1 VAGTASFVGFG
12 RVILRINL
20 MNIEQM
26 NMMLKKKGSSIWSR
40 IFIGV
45 LFALQIT
52 IAQAQDLTLKALDFS
67 ALSGNKLQLQLEMSG
82 TAVAPKVFQTD
93 NPARLALD
101 FQGVKSG
108 LKSKK
113 HTINI
118 GAASSLYAVEA
129 SGRLRVVINL
139 LKVVPYDIK
148 VEGNMVYVTLNEGKN
163 AISKVTK
170 SQNKTKI
177 TKRSSDLSRLIP
189 QQTIEKLDF
198 RRGANGEG
206 RLLISLSNP
215 NTVVNAQEVGDKIV
229 LNFLNTTLPPSWAKR
244 MDVIDFATPVKL
256 IDAASSGM
264 NTTIAITPVNANYQY
279 SSFQADGMLTV
290 EFRPLTSIEQ
300 EMRKVK
306 FPYEGERLS
315 LNFQDIE
322 VRSVLQILADF
333 TELNIIASDTVSGN
347 VTLRLN
353 DVPWDQAL
361 HLVLKSKGLAKRKT
375 GNVIM
380 VAPIAEISKMEQD
393 ELESKKIELQLEPL
407 ITEHIKINYARAEN
421 FRNLML
427 GLDTGSF
434 GDCGIQSGSQGGGGA
449 TSGKSSSSS
458 NVSSSSTSSVRRSN
472 DLITKDDQFSLLTS
486 RGVALVDSRTNTLIV
501 RETAG
506 RIEEMKKLI
515 NRLDVPVKQVLIE
528 ARVVSADESFIREIG
543 TRFGVAKTADLG
555 SNKQFGL
562 GGVTGFT
569 DGEFLDVLG
578 SALEVSTGGTLAMT
592 LARGADYVLNL
603 EITALQDEGDGE
615 SISNPRILT
624 SDRCEATIKQGVQIP
639 YISISDKG
647 TVTEL
652 IDAVLELKVTPQ
664 ITPSGKVIMDLKI
677 KKDEP
682 GTPITAGGV
691 ATVPI
696 NKKEIQTNVHVMD
709 GETIVLGGVYEGSTT
724 ESYSTVP
731 WLADLPGIGWMF
743 QKRNSTNSKKE
754 LLIFITPK
762 IVKETMRI

>member
-1 VAGTASFVGFG
+1 
-12 RVILRINL
+12 

-26 NMMLKKKGSSIWSR
+26 NMMLKNSGALIRSRVFIW
-40 IFIGV
+40 V
-45 LFALQIT
+45 LVGLQIT
-52 IAQAQDLTLKALDFS
+52 IAQAQDLTLKGLDFS
-67 ALSGNKLQLQLEMSG
+67 SLSGNKLQIQLEMSG
-82 TAVAPKVFQTD
+82 NAVAPKVFQTD

-101 FQGVKSG
+101 FPGVKSG
-108 LKSKK
+108 LKTKK
-113 HTINI
+113 HTINV

-129 SGRLRVVINL
+129 SGRLRVVVNL
-139 LKVVPYDIK
+139 LEMVPYDVK
-148 VEGNMVYVTLNEGKN
+148 VDGNKVFVTLNAGKN
-163 AISKVTK
+163 AIKKVAKSSSKLRT
-170 SQNKTKI
+170 
-177 TKRSSDLSRLIP
+177 TKRSSDLSSLLP
-189 QQTIEKLDF
+189 KQAIEKLDF

-215 NTVVNAQEVGDKIV
+215 NTVVNAQEVGNKIV
-229 LNFLNTTLPPSWAKR
+229 LNFLNTTLPAAWAKR

-256 IDAASSGM
+256 IDAASSGT

-290 EFRPLTSIEQ
+290 EFRPLTAMEQ

-306 FPYEGERLS
+306 FPYDGERLS

-361 HLVLKSKGLAKRKT
+361 DLVLKSKGLAKRKT
-375 GNVIM
+375 GNVVM

-393 ELESKKIELQLEPL
+393 EIESKQIELQLEPL
-407 ITEHIKINYARAEN
+407 VTEHIKINYARAEN
-421 FRNLML
+421 FRNLLL

-434 GDCGIQSGSQGGGGA
+434 GDCGIQSGSQGGGG
-449 TSGKSSSSS
+449 
-458 NVSSSSTSSVRRSN
+458 SSTSGTTSSSLNNVSN
-472 DLITKDDQFSLLTS
+472 ASSGTKKYSKDLLTKDDQFSLLTS

-528 ARVVSADESFIREIG
+528 ARVVSADESFIRDIG
-543 TRFGVAKTADLG
+543 TKFGVAKASTLESEKQFTVGGGGLG
-555 SNKQFGL
+555 STTEILSTVGDAL
-562 GGVTGFT
+562 AASSGG
-569 DGEFLDVLG
+569 
-578 SALEVSTGGTLAMT
+578 ALAMT

-603 EITALQDEGDGE
+603 EIRALQNEGDGE

-639 YISISDKG
+639 YLSSSQNG
-647 TVTEL
+647 TVTVL
-652 IDAVLELKVTPQ
+652 VDAVLELKVTPQ
-664 ITPSGKVIMDLKI
+664 ITPSGKVIMDLQI

-682 GTPITAGGV
+682 GVPVSAGGLS
-691 ATVPI
+691 TVIPI
-696 NKKEIQTNVHVMD
+696 IKKEIKTNVHVMD
-709 GETIVLGGVYEGSTT
+709 GETIVLGGVYEGTT
-724 ESYSTVP
+724 SSSYDTVP
-731 WLADLPGIGWMF
+731 WLADLPGVGWMF
-743 QKRNSTNSKKE
+743 QKRNDTNSKKE

>member
-1 VAGTASFVGFG
+1 
-12 RVILRINL
+12 
-20 MNIEQM
+20 MKIEQM
-26 NMMLKKKGSSIWSR
+26 SMILKDSR
-40 IFIGV
+40 SLIRSRVFVWV
-45 LFALQIT
+45 LLALQIS
-52 IAQAQDLTLKALDFS
+52 IAQAQDLTLKGLDFS
-67 ALSGNKLQLQLEMSG
+67 ALSGNKLQIQLEMNG
-82 TAVAPKVFQTD
+82 NAVAPKVFQTD

-101 FQGVKSG
+101 FQGVKSA
-108 LKSKK
+108 LKNKK
-113 HTINI
+113 HTINV
-118 GAASSLYAVEA
+118 GAASSLYVVEA

-139 LKVVPYDIK
+139 LEAVPHDIK
-148 VEGNMVYVTLNEGKN
+148 VDGDKVYVTLNAGKDT
-163 AISKVTK
+163 IKKVAK
-170 SQNKTKI
+170 SQSKTRAS
-177 TKRSSDLSRLIP
+177 KRSSDLSALLP
-189 QQTIEKLDF
+189 KQAIEKLDF

-215 NTVVNAQEVGDKIV
+215 NTVVNAQEQGDKIV
-229 LNFLNTTLPPSWAKR
+229 LNFLNTTLPAAWAKR

-256 IDAASSGM
+256 IDAASSGSD
-264 NTTIAITPVNANYQY
+264 TTIAITPINSNYRY

-290 EFRPLTSIEQ
+290 EFRPLTAIEQ

-306 FPYEGERLS
+306 FPYDGERLS

-361 HLVLKSKGLAKRKT
+361 DLVLKSKGLAKRKT
-375 GNVIM
+375 GNVVM
-380 VAPIAEISKMEQD
+380 VAPIAEISKMEKD
-393 ELESKKIELQLEPL
+393 ELESKQIEMQLEPL
-407 ITEHIKINYARAEN
+407 VTEHIKINYARAEN
-421 FRNLML
+421 FRNLLL
-427 GLDTGSF
+427 GLDTGAF
-434 GDCGIQSGSQGGGGA
+434 GDCGIQSGSQGGGGISTSA
-449 TSGKSSSSS
+449 TSGS
-458 NVSSSSTSSVRRSN
+458 NAASGTKKYN
-472 DLITKDDQFSLLTS
+472 KDLLTKDDAFSLLTE

-543 TRFGVAKTADLG
+543 TRFGVAKQAELD
-555 SNKQFGL
+555 SDKQFGVA
-562 GGVTGFT
+562 GVTGFT
-569 DGEFLDVLG
+569 GGEFLDVLG
-578 SALEVSTGGTLAMT
+578 TALTTSTGGTLAMT

-603 EITALQDEGDGE
+603 EISALQDEGEGE

-639 YISISDKG
+639 YVSVSLDG

-652 IDAVLELKVTPQ
+652 VDAVLELKVTPQ
-664 ITPSGKVIMDLKI
+664 ITPSGKVIMDLQI

-691 ATVPI
+691 ATIPI
-696 NKKEIQTNVHVMD
+696 IKKEIKTNVHVMD
-709 GETIVLGGVYEGSTT
+709 GETIVLGGVYEGTTT

-731 WLADLPGIGWMF
+731 WLADLPVVGWMF
-743 QKRNSTNSKKE
+743 QKRNSTNNKKE

>member
-1 VAGTASFVGFG
+1 
-12 RVILRINL
+12 
-20 MNIEQM
+20 MNIEHM
-26 NMMLKKKGSSIWSR
+26 ILKNKGSISWSR
-40 IFIGV
+40 VFV
-45 LFALQIT
+45 WVFLVLQIT
-52 IAQAQDLTLKALDFS
+52 ITQAQAGTLKSLDFS
-67 ALSGNKLQLQLEMSG
+67 SLSGNKIQIQLEMDG
-82 TAVAPKVFQTD
+82 PAIAPKVFQTD

-101 FQGVKSG
+101 FKGVKSG

-113 HTINI
+113 HSINV

-139 LKVVPYDIK
+139 LETVPYDVK
-148 VEGNMVYVTLNEGKN
+148 VDGNMVYVTLNSGRN
-163 AISKVTK
+163 TVNKVAK
-170 SQNKTKI
+170 SQNKFRTN
-177 TKRSSDLSRLIP
+177 KRSSDLSGLLP
-189 QQTIEKLDF
+189 KQAIEKLDF

-215 NTVVNAQEVGDKIV
+215 NTVVNAQEVGGKIV
-229 LNFLNTTLPPSWAKR
+229 LNFLNTTLPASWAR
-244 MDVIDFATPVKL
+244 QMDVIDFATPVKL
-256 IDAASSGM
+256 IDAATSGL
-264 NTTIAITPVNANYQY
+264 NTTIAITPTNSNFQY
-279 SSFQADGMLTV
+279 SSFQADGMLIV
-290 EFRPLTSIEQ
+290 EFRPLTPIEQ

-306 FPYEGERLS
+306 FPYDGERLS

-361 HLVLKSKGLAKRKT
+361 DLVLKSKGLAKRKT
-375 GNVIM
+375 GNVVM

-393 ELESKKIELQLEPL
+393 ELESKQIEIQLEPL
-407 ITEHIKINYARAEN
+407 VTEYLKINYARAEN
-421 FRNLML
+421 FRNLLL
-427 GLDTGSF
+427 GLDTGAF
-434 GDCGIQSGSQGGGGA
+434 GDCGIQSGSQGGGG
-449 TSGKSSSSS
+449 
-458 NVSSSSTSSVRRSN
+458 SSTSSSSGSSGNGGNVSSGSRRSN
-472 DLITKDDQFSLLTS
+472 RDLLTKDDEFSLLTS

-501 RETAG
+501 RETAS

-562 GGVTGFT
+562 GGATGFT

-624 SDRCEATIKQGVQIP
+624 SDRCKATIKQGIQIP
-639 YISISDKG
+639 YVSLSQNG

-652 IDAVLELKVTPQ
+652 VDAVLELEVTPQ
-664 ITPSGKVIMDLKI
+664 ITPSGKVIMELKI

-691 ATVPI
+691 ATIPI
-696 NKKEIQTNVHVMD
+696 VKKEIETNVHVMD
-709 GETIVLGGVYEGSTT
+709 GETIVLGGVYEGATT

-743 QKRNSTNSKKE
+743 QKRNTNNSKKE

-762 IVKETMRI
+762 IVKESMRI